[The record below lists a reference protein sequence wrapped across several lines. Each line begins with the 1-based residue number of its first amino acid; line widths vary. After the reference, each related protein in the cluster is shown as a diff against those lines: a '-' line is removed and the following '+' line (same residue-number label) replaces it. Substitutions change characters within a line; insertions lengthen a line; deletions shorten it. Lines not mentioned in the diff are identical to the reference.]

1 MRLSKAWRFARGV
14 SRVAAALL
22 CLGVLLSFLSLPATG
37 SAVPSA
43 LAMANVAHTDQ
54 GANGNAPP
62 LGGSYALAP
71 AEEAKDTVKRPAN
84 AALLTMLLLAVSSFF
99 GLSIG
104 WLLTNTQ
111 RQGVISS
118 SFGVVGGSLASAC
131 EDYLPFLEVFRL

>member
-1 MRLSKAWRFARGV
+1 MSWRFARGV

-22 CLGVLLSFLSLPATG
+22 CLGVLLSLLSLPTTE
-37 SAVPSA
+37 SAVSTA

-62 LGGSYALAP
+62 LDGTYPFALA
-71 AEEAKDTVKRPAN
+71 EEPEDPVKRPVN
-84 AALLTMLLLAVSSFF
+84 AELLTLLLLAVSSFF

-111 RQGVISS
+111 RQGVNCSF
-118 SFGVVGGSLASAC
+118 FGVVGGSLASAC
-131 EDYLPFLEVFRL
+131 EDRPFLGVFRL

>member
-1 MRLSKAWRFARGV
+1 MRLSKSWRFARGV

-22 CLGVLLSFLSLPATG
+22 CLGVLLSLLSLPTTE
-37 SAVPSA
+37 SAVSSA

-62 LGGSYALAP
+62 LDGTYPFALA
-71 AEEAKDTVKRPAN
+71 EEPEDPVKHPAN
-84 AALLTMLLLAVSSFF
+84 AELLTLLLLAVSSFF

-111 RQGVISS
+111 RQGVNCSF
-118 SFGVVGGSLASAC
+118 FGVVGGSLASAC
-131 EDYLPFLEVFRL
+131 EDRPFLGVFRL

>member
-1 MRLSKAWRFARGV
+1 MRLSKSWRFARGV

-22 CLGVLLSFLSLPATG
+22 CLGVLLSLLSLPTTE
-37 SAVPSA
+37 SAVSTA

-62 LGGSYALAP
+62 LDGTYPFALA
-71 AEEAKDTVKRPAN
+71 EEPEDPVKRPVN
-84 AALLTMLLLAVSSFF
+84 AELLTLLLLAVSSFF

-111 RQGVISS
+111 RQGVNCSF
-118 SFGVVGGSLASAC
+118 FGVVGGSLASAC
-131 EDYLPFLEVFRL
+131 EDRPFLGVFRL